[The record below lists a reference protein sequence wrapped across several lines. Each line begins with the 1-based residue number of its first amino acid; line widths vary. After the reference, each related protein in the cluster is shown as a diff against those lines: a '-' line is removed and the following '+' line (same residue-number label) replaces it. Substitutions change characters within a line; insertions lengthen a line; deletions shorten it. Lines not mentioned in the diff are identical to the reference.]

1 MTMELT
7 IETFWKSFENYGSSN
22 QSTQSISVLQRQV
35 DNLWKQ
41 STVVSDASPVV
52 QPVIKIRTSLS
63 ETEKWKLQA
72 AARREETKVGG
83 REYNKKVTRATKM
96 AAGPSTDP
104 SAAFPPGR
112 GRPTK

>member
-7 IETFWKSFENYGSSN
+7 IETFWKSFESYGTTN
-22 QSTQSISVLQRQV
+22 QSTQNVSVLQRQI

-41 STVVSDASPVV
+41 STLVSDAAPIV

-72 AARREETKVGG
+72 AARREETKVAGK
-83 REYNKKVTRATKM
+83 EYNKKVTRAMKM
-96 AAGPSTDP
+96 AQGPSTDP
-104 SAAFPPGR
+104 GAAFPPGR
-112 GRPTK
+112 GRPVK